1 MTPLPKQPLFVVI
14 TFLNTKLFLQS
25 LLPQDS
31 YYSHEQL
38 EVVQQNIE
46 IGNKINRE
54 IYEND
59 NFDQDNDELDF
70 DDKEDKDF
78 EDTVIIEEK
87 QDSSSDSE
95 NPFQSG
101 KKSEKKQ
108 RKMQTSNALKAYTT
122 VEENNYA
129 DIEEVEDTLYLV
141 TNIPPRNGNAIFPT
155 APKNKYQWLKAK
167 TAPTKQQSR

>member
-70 DDKEDKDF
+70 DDREDKDF

-87 QDSSSDSE
+87 QDS
-95 NPFQSG
+95 
-101 KKSEKKQ
+101 
-108 RKMQTSNALKAYTT
+108 
-122 VEENNYA
+122 
-129 DIEEVEDTLYLV
+129 
-141 TNIPPRNGNAIFPT
+141 
-155 APKNKYQWLKAK
+155 
-167 TAPTKQQSR
+167 